1 MGQREEIMETK
12 FDFNGKNL
20 FTPIAFREDF
30 NQFARLSKTQAW
42 SMFFTASREDN
53 ALGFS
58 KNIGRFCTGL
68 FIASVVEAVQGVTIF
83 HVFLNDC

>member
-1 MGQREEIMETK
+1 METK
-12 FDFNGKNL
+12 FDFSGKNL

-30 NQFARLSKTQAW
+30 NQFARLSETQAW

-58 KNIGRFCTGL
+58 KSIGRFWTGL
-68 FIASVVEAVQGVTIF
+68 VIASVVEAMLGATIF
-83 HVFLNDC
+83 HVF

>member
-1 MGQREEIMETK
+1 METK

-30 NQFARLSKTQAW
+30 NQFARLSETQAW
-42 SMFFTASREDN
+42 SLFFTASREDN

-58 KNIGRFCTGL
+58 RTTGRFWTGL
-68 FIASVVEAVQGVTIF
+68 LVATVIESVLGVIVF
-83 HVFLNDC
+83 HTF

>member
-1 MGQREEIMETK
+1 METK
-12 FDFNGKNL
+12 FEFSGKNL

-30 NQFARLSKTQAW
+30 NNFAKISETQAW

-58 KNIGRFCTGL
+58 RSAGRFWTGMV
-68 FIASVVEAVQGVTIF
+68 IATVVEAILGVTIF
-83 HVFLNDC
+83 QIF

>member
-1 MGQREEIMETK
+1 METK
-12 FDFNGKNL
+12 FEFSGKNL

-30 NQFARLSKTQAW
+30 NNFAKISETQAW

-58 KNIGRFCTGL
+58 RSAGRFWTGL
-68 FIASVVEAVQGVTIF
+68 VIATVVEAILGVTIF
-83 HVFLNDC
+83 QIF